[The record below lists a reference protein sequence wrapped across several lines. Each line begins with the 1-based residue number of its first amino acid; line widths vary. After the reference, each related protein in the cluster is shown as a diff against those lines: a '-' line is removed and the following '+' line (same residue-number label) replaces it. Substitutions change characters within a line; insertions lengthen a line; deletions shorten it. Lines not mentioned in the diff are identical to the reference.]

1 MRRLWTTL
9 IIGIIMG
16 CALRVEADLAD
27 AIEAIVHDSVIS
39 FQDVEAWTAQA
50 ADVLRRQYRSQPE
63 EFQKKLADAQKD
75 GLEQLLARQ
84 LILHEFKTAYN
95 VPESLLDKDVEERIR
110 EIIHSDYGNRM
121 TLTKT
126 LQEKGITYEKFRQ
139 QIREQFILG
148 ALRQKN
154 ISSEIIIS
162 PHKVDTYYLAHRD
175 EFKVEDEVKLRMIVL
190 NKSGDPDAPPA
201 KKLAEEILA
210 KLNEGAAFSE
220 MAAVYSQGSQR
231 AGDWGWVEKSVLRK
245 ELADVAFSLKPGDR
259 SGVIETPDSCYLMLV
274 EDTRPAHFKAL
285 AEVRDQIEKNLLL
298 EERNR
303 LEKQWIERLKKK
315 TFFRYF

>member
-1 MRRLWTTL
+1 MKLSLRITVFAATVLFSTL
-9 IIGIIMG
+9 S
-16 CALRVEADLAD
+16 LRADLAD
-27 AIEAIVHDSVIS
+27 GIKAIVHDSVITHE
-39 FQDVEAWTAQA
+39 DVEARTAISVGRNPISA
-50 ADVLRRQYRSQPE
+50 
-63 EFQKKLADAQKD
+63 KKLEEARNDN
-75 GLEQLLARQ
+75 LEQLLARQ

-245 ELADVAFSLKPGDR
+245 E
-259 SGVIETPDSCYLMLV
+259 
-274 EDTRPAHFKAL
+274 
-285 AEVRDQIEKNLLL
+285 
-298 EERNR
+298 
-303 LEKQWIERLKKK
+303 
-315 TFFRYF
+315 